1 MNDNNSTSLKVLKAN
16 ACDDADVAEQKTK
29 LAKVRAE
36 KATAEAEEL
45 ITKAQKL
52 EVDLEK
58 SNEELNII
66 SEKLKEKDEALN
78 TAELEVANLNRCFT
92 NSQGALTLLENSRLD
107 LKLSDFPK
115 VKQEFVS
122 ELTQGQLWAP

>member
-1 MNDNNSTSLKVLKAN
+1 MKVLKDN

-52 EVDLEK
+52 EVDLDK

-66 SEKLKEKDEALN
+66 TEKLKEKDEALN
-78 TAELEVANLNRCFT
+78 TAELEVANLNRCYT
-92 NSQGALTLLENSRLD
+92 RYYPNSQGALKLLLTLL
-107 LKLSDFPK
+107 KI
-115 VKQEFVS
+115 
-122 ELTQGQLWAP
+122 LTQSF